1 MHEICG
7 VKLNKSFGDVA
18 GPDEEDL
25 EVSKRSAEALFIYG
39 CRRDLRHWRSLLQNT
54 ISSPALLELRAA
66 CDMCRQ
72 KQCSGWALF
81 NQGAVIKLTQ
91 FASVYQGAARRTWIW
106 RSTPRWRG
114 GMRPRRPRA
123 VHEPSARGRAGAVA
137 RARGAVARAAGR
149 PPARSRGPE
158 ERPRAGA
165 VPRAGGA
172 VARAAQAGAVARG
185 GGAAMGCCSSRARRT
200 TRGAEPWAG
209 AVARAG
215 GADKSGGPRAGG
227 VTRAGEAATGR
238 GGRAGRG
245 PARAVGVSRA
255 RRAGDRKQA

>member
-1 MHEICG
+1 MVHAITPRTQPSQAQRSSTCWGGRKPCQEGDYWHLETCPRVHEICG
-7 VKLNKSFGDVA
+7 VKNNKLFGDVA

-123 VHEPSARGRAGAVA
+123 IHERSLLPAGHEFIRWPNPCPS
-137 RARGAVARAAGR
+137 
-149 PPARSRGPE
+149 RSGL
-158 ERPRAGA
+158 
-165 VPRAGGA
+165 
-172 VARAAQAGAVARG
+172 Q
-185 GGAAMGCCSSRARRT
+185 
-200 TRGAEPWAG
+200 
-209 AVARAG
+209 
-215 GADKSGGPRAGG
+215 
-227 VTRAGEAATGR
+227 
-238 GGRAGRG
+238 
-245 PARAVGVSRA
+245 
-255 RRAGDRKQA
+255 